1 MSRFNHI
8 SKIIQ
13 GFHLYEGSRKPS
25 WWLTGIIIT
34 ATILAVAITVVLG
47 KRAFYESRLTAL
59 DQFNQQQ
66 LILARSTANS
76 IETYFTE
83 VSTSLSSAVKLP
95 SIQNMTPD
103 GIEHLKNMY
112 EGILPRTSIRYIDEN
127 GILRFIYPSNTWR
140 QKLINEN
147 YSHEAFF
154 QHTKRARGV
163 SISGIIINEQDQR
176 RIRMSIPIYLTDEK
190 KTDKGIFKGALFTSF
205 DLDDIS
211 RVFIA
216 PIVSGETG
224 YAWLMN
230 HEGYFVAHHEKEFVG
245 KDAFTIRVEKSPELR
260 FESINQIQR
269 SVLAGNEGIGR
280 YVSGWHRGKTG
291 RIEKLIAYSPALI
304 IDQIWSV
311 SVAAPTS
318 EVDRIIR
325 SAAREAM
332 YGFSFVLIILIATG
346 SFLSISAYRWS
357 YSLEHEVKKQT
368 KELKETTDY
377 LDKLIRSAN
386 APIVVWNPARKA
398 TIVNRSF
405 EKMSGWIES
414 EMIGQPIDVL
424 FPDDTRSDSLQKVEQ
439 ASRGE
444 VDWDAVEIPIQ
455 HKDGTIRTV
464 LWNSYNTYAEDGQTV
479 LATLAQ
485 GEDITDR
492 KYAEK
497 ALRESEEKYRAV
509 VQAQTEL
516 ICRYTSDWKL
526 TFVNEEYCRYFNKKQ
541 EDLIGTSFMPLIPE
555 EQRKGVE
562 EEHNTLLN
570 SDIKEV
576 KHEHQVISGAGE
588 IRWQQWTNRAIFDD
602 QNHLIEF
609 QSVGRDITDLKMA
622 EHALKETMKNL
633 SMAQEMAHLGSWSWN
648 IITDE
653 VLWSDETYRL
663 FGFKPKEI
671 DVTLN
676 TYINTVHPDDLED
689 VQRDIQAAL
698 DGIKSYES
706 EHRIIR
712 TDGEVRIH
720 HTQGEVERDIH
731 GNPLKLAGIV
741 QDITEQKRAEEEKK
755 QLEAQLRHAQKMETM
770 GTLVAGVAHEINNPV
785 NKIIFDIPLLQK
797 IWRDVL
803 PDLKEQAE
811 RSPEKKYGGLT
822 YQFLKDNLPQLLSDM
837 DLAANR
843 VARTVGNLKDFTRQ
857 SSIVDLR
864 PIRINDAVENAV
876 RLIRM
881 TLRTTGTA
889 LEIDLGDNI
898 PLIDGDL
905 NGIEQSIMNIM
916 VNAIQAIDNAHG
928 KIEITTGLQEKDR
941 RVFISISDNGK
952 GIDPSI
958 SDKIFDPFI
967 SSKQNDGG
975 IGLGLSITYNI
986 IEAHGGKITFKS
998 SEDKGTTFLLTFP
1011 AIET

>member
-8 SKIIQ
+8 LQVIQ
-13 GFHLYEGSRKPS
+13 GFHFYRDSRKPS

-34 ATILAVAITVVLG
+34 ATILAVAVTVFLG
-47 KRAFYESRLTAL
+47 KRAFHESRLTAL

-76 IETYFTE
+76 IETYFAE

-103 GIEHLKNMY
+103 GIEHLKKMY
-112 EGILPRTSIRYIDEN
+112 EGFLPRTSIRYIDEN

-140 QKLINEN
+140 QKLINQN
-147 YSHEAFF
+147 YSHDAFF
-154 QHTKRARGV
+154 QHTKQAGGV
-163 SISGIIINEQDQR
+163 SISGIICNEQDQR
-176 RIRMSIPIYLTDEK
+176 RIRMSIPIYLLGEK
-190 KTDKGIFKGALFTSF
+190 KNDNGTFKGVLITSF

-245 KDAFTIRVEKSPELR
+245 KDAFTIRTEKSPELT

-269 SVLAGNEGIGR
+269 SVLAGHEGIGR

-291 RIEKLIAYSPALI
+291 RIEKLIAYSPARI

-311 SVAAPTS
+311 SVAAPVS

-325 SAAREAM
+325 SAAREAL
-332 YGFSFVLIILIATG
+332 YGFSFVLIILISTG

-357 YSLEHEVKKQT
+357 YSLEREVKKQT
-368 KELKETTDY
+368 KELKEATDY
-377 LDKLIRSAN
+377 LDNLIRSAT
-386 APIVVWNPARKA
+386 APIVVWNPERTV

-405 EKMSGWIES
+405 EKMSGWMEA
-414 EMIGQPIDVL
+414 EMIGQSMDVL
-424 FPDDTRSDSLQKVEQ
+424 FPDDTRSDSLRKVERT
-439 ASRGE
+439 SRGE
-444 VDWDAVEIPIQ
+444 GDWEAEEIPIQ

-464 LWNSYNTYAEDGQTV
+464 LWNSYNTYAEDGHTV
-479 LATLAQ
+479 VATFAQ
-485 GEDITDR
+485 GDDITDR

-541 EDLIGTSFMPLIPE
+541 EELIGTSFLPLIPE
-555 EQRKGVE
+555 EHRKSVV

-576 KHEHQVISGAGE
+576 KHEHQVISGTGE

-602 QNHLIEF
+602 KNHLIEF

-622 EHALKETMKNL
+622 EHALEETMKNL
-633 SMAQEMAHLGSWSWN
+633 SMAQEMVHLGSWSWN

-663 FGFKPKEI
+663 FGFEPKEI

-676 TYINTVHPDDLED
+676 TYIRTVHPDDLEK

-698 DGIKSYES
+698 DNIKPYES

-811 RSPEKKYGGLT
+811 RSPERKYGGLT
-822 YQFLKDNLPQLLSDM
+822 YEFLRDNLPQLLSDM

-857 SSIVDLR
+857 SSIVDRR

-876 RLIRM
+876 RLIQM
-881 TLRTTGTA
+881 TLKTTDIA
-889 LEIDLGDNI
+889 LKIDLGKNI
-898 PLIDGDL
+898 PLIEGDL
-905 NGIEQSIMNIM
+905 NSIEQSIMNIM
-916 VNAIQAIDNAHG
+916 VNAIQAIDNTHG
-928 KIEITTGLQEKDR
+928 RIEITTGLQEKDR
-941 RVFISISDNGK
+941 HVFISVSDNGK

-958 SDKIFDPFI
+958 SDKIFNPFV
-967 SSKQNDGG
+967 STKQDEGG

-986 IEAHGGKITFKS
+986 VEAHGGKITFES
-998 SEDKGTTFLLTFP
+998 NESKGTTFLLTFP
-1011 AIET
+1011 SIET

>member
-1 MSRFNHI
+1 MSRFNRI
-8 SKIIQ
+8 LQMMQ
-13 GFHLYEGSRKPS
+13 GFHLYKDSRKPS

-34 ATILAVAITVVLG
+34 ATILAVAITVFLG
-47 KRAFYESRLTAL
+47 KRAFHESRLTAL

-76 IETYFTE
+76 IETYFSE

-112 EGILPRTSIRYIDEN
+112 EGFLPRTSIRYIDEN
-127 GILRFIYPSNTWR
+127 GILRFIYPSDTWR
-140 QKLINEN
+140 LKLIHQN
-147 YSHEAFF
+147 YSHDAFF
-154 QHTKRARGV
+154 QHTKRAGGV
-163 SISGIIINEQDQR
+163 SVSGIIINEQDQR
-176 RIRMSIPIYLTDEK
+176 RIRMSIPIYLTGEK
-190 KTDKGIFKGALFTSF
+190 KNDKGTFKGALITSF

-230 HEGYFVAHHEKEFVG
+230 HEGYFVAHHEKEFIG
-245 KDAFTIRVEKSPELR
+245 EDAFTVRAEKSPDLT
-260 FESINQIQR
+260 FESINRIQMN
-269 SVLAGNEGIGR
+269 VLAGNEGIGR
-280 YVSGWHRGKTG
+280 YISGWHRGKTG
-291 RIEKLIAYSPALI
+291 RIEKLIAYSPARI

-311 SVAAPTS
+311 SVAAPVS

-325 SAAREAM
+325 STAREAM
-332 YGFSFVLIILIATG
+332 YGFSFVLIILISTG

-357 YSLEHEVKKQT
+357 YSLEREVKKQT

-377 LDKLIRSAN
+377 LDNLIRSAT
-386 APIVVWNPARKA
+386 APIVVWNPERMV

-405 EKMSGWIES
+405 EKMSGWMET
-414 EMIGQPIDVL
+414 EMIGQSMDSL
-424 FPDDTRSDSLQKVEQ
+424 FPDDTRSVSHQKVEK
-439 ASRGE
+439 ASMGGG
-444 VDWDAVEIPIQ
+444 DWEAVEIPIQ

-479 LATLAQ
+479 IATLAQ

-492 KYAEK
+492 KYAEA

-509 VQAQTEL
+509 VEAQTEL

-541 EDLIGTSFMPLIPE
+541 EDLIGTSFMQLIPE
-555 EQRKGVE
+555 KHRKAVA
-562 EEHNTLLN
+562 EEHNTLLD

-576 KHEHQVISGAGE
+576 KHEHQVINGAGE
-588 IRWQQWTNRAIFDD
+588 IRWQEWTNRAIFDD

-609 QSVGRDITDLKMA
+609 QSVGRDITNLRMA
-622 EHALKETMKNL
+622 ETALKETMKNL
-633 SMAQEMAHLGSWSWN
+633 SMAQEMAHIGSWSWN
-648 IITDE
+648 IITEE

-663 FGFKPKEI
+663 FGFEPKEI

-676 TYINTVHPDDLED
+676 IYITTVHPDDLEN
-689 VQRDIQAAL
+689 VQQDIKAAL
-698 DGIKSYES
+698 DGTKSYES

-712 TDGEVRIH
+712 KDGETRIH

-731 GNPLKLAGIV
+731 GNPLILAGIV
-741 QDITEQKRAEEEKK
+741 QDITEQKRAKEEKK

-803 PDLKEQAE
+803 PDLKELAE
-811 RSPEKKYGGLT
+811 RSPGKKYGGLN
-822 YQFLKDNLPQLLSDM
+822 YEFLENNLPQLLSDM

-843 VARTVGNLKDFTRQ
+843 VAKTVGNLKDFARR
-857 SSIVDLR
+857 SSIVDRR
-864 PIRINDAVENAV
+864 PIRINDAVENAI
-876 RLIRM
+876 RLIQT

-889 LEIDLGDNI
+889 LKIDLGNNI
-898 PLIDGDL
+898 PLIEGDL
-905 NGIEQSIMNIM
+905 SNIEQSIINIM
-916 VNAIQAIDNAHG
+916 INAIQAIDNAHG
-928 KIEITTGLQEKDR
+928 RIEITTGFQKKDR
-941 RVFISISDNGK
+941 HVFISISDNGK
-952 GIDPSI
+952 GIDPPM
-958 SDKIFDPFI
+958 SDKIFDPFV
-967 SSKQNDGG
+967 STKQNNGG

-986 IEAHGGKITFKS
+986 IEAHGGNITFES
-998 SEDKGTTFLLTFP
+998 NEGKGTTFLLTFP
-1011 AIET
+1011 SIET

>member
-8 SKIIQ
+8 LQMMQ
-13 GFHLYEGSRKPS
+13 GFHLYKDSRKPS

-34 ATILAVAITVVLG
+34 ATILAVAITVFLG
-47 KRAFYESRLTAL
+47 KRAFHESRLTAL

-83 VSTSLSSAVKLP
+83 VSTSLSSAAELP

-103 GIEHLKNMY
+103 GIKHLKHMY

-127 GILRFIYPSNTWR
+127 GILRFIYPSSIWR
-140 QKLINEN
+140 QKLINQN
-147 YSHEAFF
+147 YSHDAFF

-176 RIRMSIPIYLTDEK
+176 RIRMSVPIYLTDEK
-190 KTDKGIFKGALFTSF
+190 KNDKSPFKGALITSF

-216 PIVSGETG
+216 PIVSGKTG

-245 KDAFTIRVEKSPELR
+245 KDAFTIRVEKSPELA
-260 FESINQIQR
+260 FESINRIQKN
-269 SVLAGNEGIGR
+269 VLAGNEGIGR

-291 RIEKLIAYSPALI
+291 RIEKLIAYSPARI

-311 SVAAPTS
+311 SVAAPVS
-318 EVDRIIR
+318 EVDRIIQ
-325 SAAREAM
+325 SAVREAL
-332 YGFSFVLIILIATG
+332 YGFSFVLIILISAG

-377 LDKLIRSAN
+377 LDNLIRSAT
-386 APIVVWNPARKA
+386 APIMVWNSERTV

-405 EKMSGWIES
+405 EKMSDWTEAEI
-414 EMIGQPIDVL
+414 IGQSMDVL
-424 FPDDTRSDSLQKVEQ
+424 FPDNTRSDSLQKVER
-439 ASRGE
+439 ASRGGG
-444 VDWDAVEIPIQ
+444 DWEAVEIPIQ
-455 HKDGTIRTV
+455 HKDGIIRTV

-479 LATLAQ
+479 LATFAQ
-485 GEDITDR
+485 GQDITDR
-492 KYAEK
+492 KHAEE
-497 ALRESEEKYRAV
+497 ALRETEKKYRAV

-516 ICRYTSDWKL
+516 ICRFLPDGTL
-526 TFVNEEYCRYFNKKQ
+526 TFVNDAYCRYFDMKQ
-541 EDLIGTSFMPLIPE
+541 EDLIGHSFMTLIPE
-555 EQRKGVE
+555 EDRDAVFQQFHSLTPENRVATY
-562 EEHNTLLN
+562 EHRVIMPNR
-570 SDIKEV
+570 DI
-576 KHEHQVISGAGE
+576 HWM
-588 IRWQQWTNRAIFDD
+588 RWTDQAIYDD
-602 QNHLIEF
+602 RNQLIEY
-609 QSVGRDITDLKMA
+609 QSVGWDITDLKMA
-622 EHALKETMKNL
+622 EHELKNTMKNL
-633 SMAQEMAHLGSWSWN
+633 SMSQEMAHLGSWSWN

-653 VLWSDETYRL
+653 VLWSDETFRL
-663 FGFKPKEI
+663 FGVESKEI

-676 TYINTVHPDDLED
+676 TYINTVHPDDLEN
-689 VQRDIQAAL
+689 VQQNIQAAL

-731 GNPLKLAGIV
+731 GNPLKLVGIV
-741 QDITEQKRAEEEKK
+741 QDITERKRAEDEKK

-811 RSPEKKYGGLT
+811 RSPERKYGGLT
-822 YQFLKDNLPQLLSDM
+822 YEFLRENLPQLLSDM

-843 VARTVGNLKDFTRQ
+843 VAKTVGNLKDFTRQ
-857 SSIVDLR
+857 SSIVDRR
-864 PIRINDAVENAV
+864 PIRINDAAENAV

-881 TLRTTGTA
+881 SLRTTGIA
-889 LEIDLGDNI
+889 LKIDLGNNI
-898 PLIDGDL
+898 PLIEGDL
-905 NGIEQSIMNIM
+905 NSIEQSIMNIM
-916 VNAIQAIDNAHG
+916 VNAIQAIDNAPG
-928 KIEITTGLQEKDR
+928 RIELTTGLQKKDNH
-941 RVFISISDNGK
+941 VFISVSDNGK

-958 SDKIFDPFI
+958 SDKIFDPFV
-967 SSKQNDGG
+967 SNKQPEGG

-986 IEAHGGKITFKS
+986 VEAHGGKITFES
-998 SEDKGTTFLLTFP
+998 NEGKGTTFLLTFP
-1011 AIET
+1011 PIET